1 MSSEARASE
10 PKKILI
16 IGGGIAGLC
25 AGVYARKCGY
35 QAEVLE
41 MNTLPGGLAMSWR
54 RGEYTFETC
63 LHWLVGSKPGAD
75 LRDYWEEVFDI
86 SALRFV
92 DPAEVARIE
101 TESGESLAIP
111 TDPDRLEATL
121 LARSP
126 ADAKAIRAFVGDVRR
141 LGRFRMPYP
150 DQGWAAQA
158 GILLRDLPIFPTLSR
173 VSKMTCEEYGAR
185 FQDPLIRAYFGRG
198 ELAQLSAV
206 AAVFSLAWMSVRNA
220 GYAIGGAQAII
231 RPIEKRLKELEGSIR
246 YCARVERILVENGA
260 AVGVQLAGG
269 ETLRGDWVI
278 SAADGHTTLNEMLG
292 GRYTSPQLKTAY
304 EKNALFPSYLQVSL
318 GVGMDLGHMP
328 HFLTYLLDA
337 PLQIDPK
344 TTVDLITLRF
354 FHFDPTF
361 APAGKTAVICFLPTY
376 NDSYWDDLRKSD
388 MLAYRAEKQRVA
400 EAVIERLE
408 RRVPGLRS
416 AVETVD
422 VSSPATVL
430 RFTGNWK
437 GSMEGWLLTPAIGFR
452 PLPNKL
458 PGLRRFRMVGQWVM
472 PGGGLPCGPL
482 SARPTLKEI
491 CREDGVPFTPG
502 KRS

>member
-1 MSSEARASE
+1 MSSEAKASE

-35 QAEVLE
+35 HAEVLE

-63 LHWLVGSKPGAD
+63 LHWLLGSKPGAD
-75 LRDYWEEVFDI
+75 LRDYWEELFDI

-92 DPAEVARIE
+92 DPEEVARIE

-150 DQGWAAQA
+150 GQGWAAQA

-173 VSKMTCEEYGAR
+173 VSKMTSEEYGAR

-206 AAVFSLAWMSVRNA
+206 AVVFSLAWMSVRNA

-231 RPIEKRLKELEGSIR
+231 RPIEKRLKELGGSIR

-292 GRYTSPQLKTAY
+292 GAYTSPQLKTAY
-304 EKNALFPSYLQVSL
+304 EKNARCGHGSRPHAALPDLPVGRAAPNRPQDDRRSDHPTLFP
-318 GVGMDLGHMP
+318 
-328 HFLTYLLDA
+328 
-337 PLQIDPK
+337 
-344 TTVDLITLRF
+344 LR
-354 FHFDPTF
+354 
-361 APAGKTAVICFLPTY
+361 
-376 NDSYWDDLRKSD
+376 SDLR
-388 MLAYRAEKQRVA
+388 
-400 EAVIERLE
+400 
-408 RRVPGLRS
+408 
-416 AVETVD
+416 
-422 VSSPATVL
+422 
-430 RFTGNWK
+430 
-437 GSMEGWLLTPAIGFR
+437 
-452 PLPNKL
+452 
-458 PGLRRFRMVGQWVM
+458 
-472 PGGGLPCGPL
+472 PGGQDRCHLLPAHLQRLVLGG
-482 SARPTLKEI
+482 SA
-491 CREDGVPFTPG
+491 
-502 KRS
+502 

>member
-10 PKKILI
+10 SKKILI

-25 AGVYARKCGY
+25 AGVYASKCGY

-75 LRDYWEEVFDI
+75 LRDYWEELFDI

-150 DQGWAAQA
+150 DQGWATLA

-206 AAVFSLAWMSVRNA
+206 AVVFSLAWMPVPANQRNDHQIQDRGHYGFPGIA
-220 GYAIGGAQAII
+220 TGWRWCLHAQ
-231 RPIEKRLKELEGSIR
+231 
-246 YCARVERILVENGA
+246 
-260 AVGVQLAGG
+260 
-269 ETLRGDWVI
+269 
-278 SAADGHTTLNEMLG
+278 
-292 GRYTSPQLKTAY
+292 
-304 EKNALFPSYLQVSL
+304 
-318 GVGMDLGHMP
+318 
-328 HFLTYLLDA
+328 
-337 PLQIDPK
+337 
-344 TTVDLITLRF
+344 
-354 FHFDPTF
+354 
-361 APAGKTAVICFLPTY
+361 
-376 NDSYWDDLRKSD
+376 
-388 MLAYRAEKQRVA
+388 
-400 EAVIERLE
+400 
-408 RRVPGLRS
+408 
-416 AVETVD
+416 
-422 VSSPATVL
+422 
-430 RFTGNWK
+430 
-437 GSMEGWLLTPAIGFR
+437 
-452 PLPNKL
+452 
-458 PGLRRFRMVGQWVM
+458 
-472 PGGGLPCGPL
+472 
-482 SARPTLKEI
+482 
-491 CREDGVPFTPG
+491 
-502 KRS
+502 